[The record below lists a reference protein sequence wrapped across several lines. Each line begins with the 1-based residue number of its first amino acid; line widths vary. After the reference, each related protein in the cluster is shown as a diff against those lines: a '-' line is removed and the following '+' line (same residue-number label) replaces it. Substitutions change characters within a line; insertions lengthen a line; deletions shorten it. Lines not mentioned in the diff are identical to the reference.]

1 MSVSLDNRT
10 EVSCETQ
17 QSKYDRWGSAI
28 KWSQRNPI
36 FGITFNQSL
45 LNDTS
50 FSERPFNISQFPF
63 QQQCTVKSN
72 AHFRQNDTYCSATIK
87 PECELTQPY
96 RVNLTCPFSNVG
108 KTNEECECIGLKK
121 NVSQM
126 IMNDQVNCT
135 CMHDN
140 GRSTMQNNG
149 DCSNNYLFTKAC
161 VIDQTQISGAN
172 SFRLNCTFINCSS
185 TLEKEFFNATAET
198 YSSEPCMDYRPVKI
212 KENITDKKT
221 TTTKGPTTAT
231 TTTTQVANTTT
242 TKNVTS
248 PKVISTTK
256 LAAKSTSNP
265 TKPSTNPKATQKPTS
280 PTSTSTTHKTTPTTE
295 YIPSTNK
302 TSTSTSLLSLKSTT
316 PNKTT
321 TSVVSNKRDFTSVT
335 VNPTKILINSV
346 PPTTSVFKLP
356 SADAQQSNQMS
367 SGSIAGIMVFLLI
380 VFSALGTAGFFV
392 KTRKGRDLRRRITK
406 RMSQH

>member
-1 MSVSLDNRT
+1 MITSLDNRT

-17 QSKYDRWGSAI
+17 QSKYERWGSAI

-72 AHFRQNDTYCSATIK
+72 THFRQNDTYCSATIK
-87 PECELTQPY
+87 PECVLTQAY
-96 RVNLTCPFSNVG
+96 KTNLTCPFSNVG
-108 KTNEECECIGLKK
+108 KTHEECECIGLKK

-126 IMNDQVNCT
+126 RTNDQLNCT

-140 GRSTMQNNG
+140 SRSTMQNNG
-149 DCSNNYLFTKAC
+149 DCSSNYLFTKVC

-185 TLEKEFFNATAET
+185 TLENEFFNATPET
-198 YSSEPCMDYRPVKI
+198 YNSEPCMDYRPVKI

-221 TTTKGPTTAT
+221 TTTRGPTTAT

-265 TKPSTNPKATQKPTS
+265 TKPSTTPKTTQEPTS
-280 PTSTSTTHKTTPTTE
+280 PTSTTHKTIPTTE
-295 YIPSTNK
+295 YIPSTSK
-302 TSTSTSLLSLKSTT
+302 TSTGTSSLSLKSTT

-321 TSVVSNKRDFTSVT
+321 TSVVSTKKDFTSVT

-346 PPTTSVFKLP
+346 PPTTPVFKLP
-356 SADAQQSNQMS
+356 SVDAQQSKQMS

-380 VFSALGTAGFFV
+380 VFSALGTAGFFT
-392 KTRKGRDLRRRITK
+392 KTRKGRDLRRRLTK